1 MSALLASIVVVTN
14 IGFMAGYDTVTRNPA
29 WVAYDL
35 EPSEVVAAPR
45 AAIGFK
51 PDPRIPETADVRQFY
66 DIMGQHFDR
75 GHLAPAADFN
85 WATNALRE
93 TYNFS
98 NIAPM
103 RPNLN
108 RGAWSRAEREV
119 RQLAARG
126 TAHVVIFPTYEKLKT
141 HVQYNTTGCDI
152 VVPSGFVK
160 VAWGWFGVRFWN
172 LENK

>member
-14 IGFMAGYDTVTRNPA
+14 LGFMAGYDTVTCNPA

-51 PDPRIPETADVRQFY
+51 PDPRIEKSDVREFY
-66 DIMGQHFDR
+66 KHYGHIYDR

-85 WATNALRE
+85 WNTNALAE
-93 TYNFS
+93 TYLFT

-103 RPNLN
+103 TRKLN
-108 RGAWSRAEREV
+108 RVVWLDTEKEV
-119 RQLAARG
+119 RRLAKSG
-126 TAHVVIFPTYEKLKT
+126 TVHVVVFPTYEKLKT
-141 HVQYNTTGCDI
+141 HVQYNTAGCDT